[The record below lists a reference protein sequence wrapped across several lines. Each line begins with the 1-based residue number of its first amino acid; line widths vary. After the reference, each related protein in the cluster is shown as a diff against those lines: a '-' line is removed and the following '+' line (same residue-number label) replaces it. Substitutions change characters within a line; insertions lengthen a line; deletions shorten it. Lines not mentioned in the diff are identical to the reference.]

1 MTSDILYACCS
12 FDITDGKTTPID
24 IFAIGFE
31 EMVELNA
38 GNIVSAR
45 YVTALQANKEYTVCG
60 WREIIINKS
69 ILC

>member
-1 MTSDILYACCS
+1 MFNLP
-12 FDITDGKTTPID
+12 FVMNVFFVVTDSKANPID

-45 YVTALQANKEYTVCG
+45 YAHP
-60 WREIIINKS
+60 EIS
-69 ILC
+69 PVFVRYSL

>member
-1 MTSDILYACCS
+1 MGFFSDYKIVWLYTWTQQKCL
-12 FDITDGKTTPID
+12 FYFYFFTDSKANPID

-45 YVTALQANKEYTVCG
+45 
-60 WREIIINKS
+60 
-69 ILC
+69 

>member
-1 MTSDILYACCS
+1 MSMYQMFMLHIL
-12 FDITDGKTTPID
+12 FVTDSKTNPVD

-45 YVTALQANKEYTVCG
+45 
-60 WREIIINKS
+60 
-69 ILC
+69 

>member
-1 MTSDILYACCS
+1 MLMYHNHFWSFWTSIEHCVIFL
-12 FDITDGKTTPID
+12 FTDSKANPID

-45 YVTALQANKEYTVCG
+45 YVCKPCSPLL
-60 WREIIINKS
+60 S
-69 ILC
+69 

>member
-1 MTSDILYACCS
+1 MRRSVFFSPS
-12 FDITDGKTTPID
+12 FTDSKANPID

-45 YVTALQANKEYTVCG
+45 YVCNIPTWDDIPIFVIQERC
-60 WREIIINKS
+60 IS
-69 ILC
+69 

>member
-1 MTSDILYACCS
+1 MFSLWS
-12 FDITDGKTTPID
+12 FIPYCHVIFFFTDSKANPID

-45 YVTALQANKEYTVCG
+45 CVYPPVYSPT
-60 WREIIINKS
+60 
-69 ILC
+69 